1 MTELEHLAER
11 VRDAIPLTRHL
22 AFRFTGF
29 DGATLTLTAPLA
41 PNHNDKG
48 TFFAGSQVALLT
60 LAGWAC
66 TTLLAEALVA
76 ETVDIEGP
84 VDVVAVEGNQRYRL
98 PLDDDLTVITT
109 VADDDAR
116 RRFRERLMRR
126 GKATLTVD
134 ALATNPAGD
143 TVCEYQGLY
152 LARLP
157 ASDFP
162 LRRPPSN

>member
-1 MTELEHLAER
+1 MTELDHLAER
-11 VRDAIPLTRHL
+11 VRAAIPLTGHL

-66 TTLLAEALVA
+66 TTLLAEALIA
-76 ETVDIEGP
+76 ETADIDGP
-84 VDVVAVEGNQRYRL
+84 VDVVAVEGSQNYRL
-98 PLDDDLTVITT
+98 PLDQDLTVTAT
-109 VADDDAR
+109 VGDEAR
-116 RRFRERLMRR
+116 RRFQARLERR
-126 GKATLTVD
+126 GKATLSVD
-134 ALATNPAGD
+134 ALASNPAGD

-152 LARLP
+152 LARLGG
-157 ASDFP
+157 
-162 LRRPPSN
+162 

>member
-1 MTELEHLAER
+1 MTELDALAER
-11 VRDAIPLTRHL
+11 VRAAIPLTRHL

-66 TTLLAEALVA
+66 TTLLAEALIA
-76 ETVDIEGP
+76 ETADIEGL
-84 VDVVAVEGNQRYRL
+84 VDVVAVEGNQNYRL
-98 PLDDDLTVITT
+98 PLDDDLTLTAT
-109 VADDDAR
+109 VTDNDR
-116 RRFRERLMRR
+116 RRFRERLARR

-134 ALATNPAGD
+134 ARATNPAGD

-152 LARLP
+152 LARLGG
-157 ASDFP
+157 
-162 LRRPPSN
+162 